1 MNSIWFDLP
10 TFFKFFIGLF
20 ALVNPVG
27 IIPVFISMTSY
38 QTAVARNKTNLTANL
53 SVAIILWTSLFLGD
67 AILQV
72 FGISIDSF
80 RIAGGILVV
89 TIAMSMISGKL
100 GEDKQNKQEKSE
112 TAIRE
117 SIGVVP
123 LALPLMAGPG
133 AISSTIVWG
142 TRYHSWQYMLGFTL
156 AIALFAACCWGVFR
170 LAPWLVRLL
179 GQTGINV
186 ITRIMGLLLMA
197 LGIEFI
203 VTGIKALFPGLVS

>member
-1 MNSIWFDLP
+1 MPFD
-10 TFFKFFIGLF
+10 FAIYFKFFIGLF

-27 IIPVFISMTSY
+27 IIPVFISLTSY
-38 QTAVARNKTNLTANL
+38 QTPQARNRTNLTATL
-53 SVAIILWTSLFLGD
+53 SVAIILWVSLFIGD
-67 AILQV
+67 AVLRM

-89 TIAMSMISGKL
+89 IIAMSMISGKL

-117 SIGVVP
+117 SVGVVP

-133 AISSTIVWG
+133 TISSTIVWS
-142 TRYHSWQYMLGFTL
+142 TRYHSWQYMLAFSL
-156 AIALFAACCWGVFR
+156 AIALFAACCWGIFR
-170 LAPWLVRLL
+170 LAPGLVRLL

-186 ITRIMGLLLMA
+186 VTRIMGLLLMS

-203 VTGIKALFPGLVS
+203 ITGIKSIFPGLLG

>member
-1 MNSIWFDLP
+1 MELSDYI
-10 TFFKFFIGLF
+10 KFFIGLF

-27 IIPVFISMTSY
+27 ILPVFISMTNY
-38 QTAVARNKTNLTANL
+38 QAPAARDKTNLTANL
-53 SVAIILWTSLFLGD
+53 SVAIILWISLFLGD
-67 AILQV
+67 AVLRL

-80 RIAGGILVV
+80 RIAGGVLIV

-112 TAIRE
+112 SAIRE
-117 SIGVVP
+117 NVGVVP

-133 AISSTIVWG
+133 AISSTIVWS
-142 TRYHSWQYMLGFTL
+142 TRYNTWTNLFGMFVV
-156 AIALFAACCWGVFR
+156 IALFCFCCWALFR
-170 LAPWLVRLL
+170 TAPLVVRLL

-197 LGIEFI
+197 LGIEFM
-203 VTGIKALFPGLVS
+203 VNGLRALFPGLVA

>member
-1 MNSIWFDLP
+1 MLEFSDYI
-10 TFFKFFIGLF
+10 KFFIGLF

-27 IIPVFISMTSY
+27 ILPVFISMTSY
-38 QTAVARNKTNLTANL
+38 QAPAARDKTNFTANL
-53 SVAIILWTSLFLGD
+53 SVAIILWISLFLGD
-67 AILQV
+67 AILRL

-80 RIAGGILVV
+80 RIAGGILIV

-112 TAIRE
+112 SALRE
-117 SIGVVP
+117 NVGVVP

-133 AISSTIVWG
+133 AISSTIVWSS
-142 TRYHSWQYMLGFTL
+142 RYYTWPNLLGLFL
-156 AIALFAACCWGVFR
+156 AIALFAFACWALFR
-170 LAPWLVRLL
+170 TAPLVVRLL

-203 VTGIKALFPGLVS
+203 LTGTKAAFPGLL

>member
-1 MNSIWFDLP
+1 MELSDYI
-10 TFFKFFIGLF
+10 KFFIGLF

-27 IIPVFISMTSY
+27 ILPVFISMTSY
-38 QTAVARNKTNLTANL
+38 QAPVARDKTNVTANL
-53 SVAIILWTSLFLGD
+53 SVAIILWISLFLGD
-67 AILQV
+67 AVLRL

-80 RIAGGILVV
+80 RIAGGVLIV

-112 TAIRE
+112 SAIRE
-117 SIGVVP
+117 NVGVVP

-133 AISSTIVWG
+133 AISSIIVWS
-142 TRYHSWQYMLGFTL
+142 TRYNSWTNLFGMFIV
-156 AIALFAACCWGVFR
+156 IALFCFCCWVLFR
-170 LAPWLVRLL
+170 TAPLVVRLL

-197 LGIEFI
+197 LGIEFM
-203 VTGIKALFPGLVS
+203 VNGMKVLFPGLVT

>member
-1 MNSIWFDLP
+1 M
-10 TFFKFFIGLF
+10 
-20 ALVNPVG
+20 
-27 IIPVFISMTSY
+27 
-38 QTAVARNKTNLTANL
+38 
-53 SVAIILWTSLFLGD
+53 
-67 AILQV
+67 
-72 FGISIDSF
+72 
-80 RIAGGILVV
+80 

-112 TAIRE
+112 TAVRE

-133 AISSTIVWG
+133 QSVQLSSGDPVPP
-142 TRYHSWQYMLGFTL
+142 RVHLVGFSL
-156 AIALFAACCWGVFR
+156 AIAVFALCCWGIFR
-170 LAPWLVRLL
+170 IAPWLVRLL

-203 VTGIKALFPGLVS
+203 VTGIKALFPWLLS

>member
-1 MNSIWFDLP
+1 MNPAISDLSVYI
-10 TFFKFFIGLF
+10 KFFIGLF
-20 ALVNPVG
+20 ALVNPIG

-38 QTAVARNKTNLTANL
+38 QPPAARNKTNLTANL

-67 AILQV
+67 AILRV

-133 AISSTIVWG
+133 AISSTIVWSS
-142 TRYHSWQYMLGFTL
+142 RYHNWQNLLGFSL
-156 AIALFAACCWGVFR
+156 AIALFAFCCWLVFR
-170 LAPWLVRLL
+170 AAPLMVRLL

-186 ITRIMGLLLMA
+186 VTRIMGLLLMA
-197 LGIEFI
+197 LGIEFV
-203 VTGIKALFPGLVS
+203 VTGVKALFPGLSA

>member
-1 MNSIWFDLP
+1 MTESFLDLS
-10 TFFKFFIGLF
+10 TYFKFFIGLF

-27 IIPVFISMTSY
+27 IIPVFISMTCY
-38 QTAVARNKTNLTANL
+38 QTAAARNKTNLTANL
-53 SVAIILWTSLFLGD
+53 SVAIILWTSLFLGNG
-67 AILQV
+67 ILQI

-112 TAIRE
+112 SVIRD
-117 SIGVVP
+117 SVGVVP

-142 TRYHSWQYMLGFTL
+142 VRYNNWWHLLGFTL
-156 AIALFAACCWGVFR
+156 AIALFAFSCWMLFR
-170 LAPWLVRLL
+170 IAPWLVRML

-186 ITRIMGLLLMA
+186 ITRIMGLLLMS

-203 VTGIKALFPGLVS
+203 VTGVKSIFPGLVG